1 MKNKNPKQ
9 KNTTDINDV
18 TLSNLGKK
26 IIKPTFWTIVIV
38 AGLWSLMHF
47 STPETKLEPY
57 TKFQKASATF
67 ETNYDAKVKP

>member
-18 TLSNLGKK
+18 TLSNVGKK
-26 IIKPTFWTIVIV
+26 IIKPIFWTVLVV

-47 STPETKLEPY
+47 STPETKLEPLY
-57 TKFQKASATF
+57 QVSKNIRDF
-67 ETNYDAKVKP
+67 

>member
-26 IIKPTFWTIVIV
+26 IIKLIEIIKTKVNQKFNIE
-38 AGLWSLMHF
+38 L
-47 STPETKLEPY
+47 KLEI
-57 TKFQKASATF
+57 KLIGEMQ
-67 ETNYDAKVKP
+67 